1 MEVTNP
7 AKTRGTAM
15 KIIGLTMVLISVLI
29 ALLTED
35 PLPVAFAVVG
45 IVFIGVGSRK
55 ERDNR

>member
-1 MEVTNP
+1 
-7 AKTRGTAM
+7 M